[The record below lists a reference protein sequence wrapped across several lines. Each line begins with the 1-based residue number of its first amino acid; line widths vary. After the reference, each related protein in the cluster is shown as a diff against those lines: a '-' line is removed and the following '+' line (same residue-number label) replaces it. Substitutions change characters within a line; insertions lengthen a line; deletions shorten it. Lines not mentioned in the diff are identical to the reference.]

1 MRGVG
6 FALIELNRLDEAEQ
20 KYRLCLEID
29 PQDSIAMNELRY
41 IEKLRKESAAVPSAG
56 RAPDEND
63 IVLLP
68 ANDFSFDYAAALARM
83 VAADTGL
90 RIRAMLP
97 LGTRDWQPY
106 VDVPQYDPDGL
117 KNLALPV
124 IAQLKKSYGGM
135 VYVVLTTRDIN
146 SADRNLR
153 SCSPNTIRQ
162 RR

>member
-1 MRGVG
+1 
-6 FALIELNRLDEAEQ
+6 
-20 KYRLCLEID
+20 
-29 PQDSIAMNELRY
+29 
-41 IEKLRKESAAVPSAG
+41 
-56 RAPDEND
+56 
-63 IVLLP
+63 
-68 ANDFSFDYAAALARM
+68 M

-153 SCSPNTIRQ
+153 FVFAQHYPAEKMTVLSAARMLIGERGTRPALISSRASAKDAAPHDRHSILRAGAGARIVARSFILPSWVWMTSMRWGL
-162 RR
+162 R